1 MLRELRYGAHSD
13 KSFFLCTHTTK
24 DVVTQTEQLQEH
36 ARIQVSGCRACQS
49 PALLSEGSRE
59 LSCVRCHQVGDV
71 LSLVAEMRDEVE
83 RLKGI
88 RDSEEEIYWR
98 NCTLPRLGQMHL
110 PSTSQEA
117 MDLPPSQQ
125 QAKEGDLRNGGEGME
140 EVSDWAGRQ
149 IPCKGGKRCA

>member
-1 MLRELRYGAHSD
+1 MVLPQT
-13 KSFFLCTHTTK
+13 KVSFSTHTTK

-59 LSCVRCHQVGDV
+59 LSCVRCHQVDNV

-98 NCTLPRLGQMHL
+98 NCTLPCLGQMHL

-117 MDLPPSQQ
+117 MDLPPSHQ